1 MRSDQL
7 QKWALGAEIG
17 GAVAVLITLGFLVF
31 QMRENTNAL
40 QAQTY
45 QALTQELNDWRTHWS
60 DTERLILAQKHG
72 QEGWQNLTRVEQ
84 RQIRMRS
91 LIQWSI
97 YESAYYANQRGVLGE
112 REWTRFDRA
121 ICRLFGGRVLDDQQ
135 DDLWE
140 PEGFTPM
147 TELLTP
153 DFVAYIESSCE

>member
-121 ICRLFGGRVLDDQQ
+121 ICRLFGGRVL
-135 DDLWE
+135 
-140 PEGFTPM
+140 
-147 TELLTP
+147 
-153 DFVAYIESSCE
+153 VSCPVNTWT

>member
-1 MRSDQL
+1 MRTDQL
-7 QKWALGAEIG
+7 QKWTLGAEIA
-17 GAVAVLITLGFLVF
+17 GAVAVVITLGFLVF
-31 QMRENTNAL
+31 QMRENTNAV

-45 QALTQELNDWRTHWS
+45 QALMQELNDWRTQGN
-60 DTERLILAQKHG
+60 DTERLILAQKHR

-97 YESAYYANQRGVLGE
+97 YESAYFANERGVLGG
-112 REWTRFDRA
+112 REWIRFDRA

-153 DFVAYIESSCE
+153 DFVDYIESSCE